1 MTAFQPEVLTEEEV
15 EQILTQ
21 VTGEEIAQA
30 RERSLAPLKEQVLF
44 EGVPGTAIVRDST
57 GKEYIDCT
65 AQAWTLNSGY
75 CNPDVLFTVA
85 QQMRHLTHVRYG
97 YPTIPRIKLINRLSE
112 LFPGNLRQVALNNE
126 GGAFALEAAMKL
138 AMINRPGGS
147 TFLTAWRGYHGASL
161 ATIPASHYMPYLTR
175 FTGYGLGHYV
185 KFPYPYCYRCP
196 VGLEKETCSLACL
209 GLVEGAIKYGANT
222 PVAGLIIEPIQ
233 GPGGMI
239 PTPEGYLAGV
249 KELCRQ
255 YGIYLIYDEAQT
267 TFGRVGAMS
276 AAELYGVAPDMMA
289 LTKPLG
295 GGFPIGALLV
305 REGLKKF
312 TDAEEHTTFGSNPV
326 MMAAALAS
334 IEVVLRKDFAGRA
347 NRLGEQVTA
356 RLEKLQDKYEIIG
369 DIRGPGL
376 FIGVELVEDRESKE
390 PAFERAIAFLE
401 IAMQL
406 GVIFDVDMP
415 DIASGLPTRRNVI
428 KIKPVLTIT
437 DEQMEKAMQ
446 VFEICL
452 QKVSALSDEDKGD
465 IMQKLMAQALPT

>member
-1 MTAFQPEVLTEEEV
+1 MEGFQPEVLEEGEVTRLLTEVSEEEV
-15 EQILTQ
+15 ARARKLSLT
-21 VTGEEIAQA
+21 
-30 RERSLAPLKEQVLF
+30 PLKEQILF
-44 EGVPGTAIVRDST
+44 EGVPGSAIVRDST

-75 CNPDVLFTVA
+75 CNPDVLYTVA
-85 QQMRHLTHVRYG
+85 QQMRRLTHVRYG
-97 YPTIPRIKLINRLSE
+97 YPTIPRIKLINRLTE
-112 LFPGNLRQVALNNE
+112 LFPGDLRKVALNNE
-126 GGAFALEAAMKL
+126 GGGFALEAAMKL
-138 AMINRPGGS
+138 AMVNKPGAT

-175 FTGYGLGHYV
+175 FPGYGLGHYV

-196 VGLEKETCSLACL
+196 VDLERESCSLACL
-209 GLVEGAIKYGANT
+209 KLVEGAIKYAANT
-222 PVAGLIIEPIQ
+222 HVAGLIIEPIQ

-239 PTPEGYLAGV
+239 PTPPGYLTSL
-249 KELCRQ
+249 KELCQR
-255 YGIYLIYDEAQT
+255 YGLFLIYDESQT

-276 AAELYGVAPDMMA
+276 ATELYGVPPDMMA
-289 LTKPLG
+289 LTKALG
-295 GGFPIGALLV
+295 GGFPIGALLA
-305 REGLKKF
+305 REDLKTF
-312 TDAEEHTTFGSNPV
+312 TEVEEHTTFGANPV

-334 IEVVLRKDFAGRA
+334 IEVVLRQGIPERVKV
-347 NRLGEQVTA
+347 LGEQVTA
-356 RLEKLQDKYEIIG
+356 RLKELQGEYEIIG

-376 FIGVELVEDRESKE
+376 FIGVELVEDRESKK

-415 DIASGLPTRRNVI
+415 DIAVGLPTRRNVI

-437 DEQMEKAMQ
+437 DEQIEKALQ

-452 QKVSALSDEDKGD
+452 QKVSALSEEEKKG
-465 IMQKLMAQALPT
+465 IMEKVMAQALPT

>member
-1 MTAFQPEVLTEEEV
+1 
-15 EQILTQ
+15 
-21 VTGEEIAQA
+21 
-30 RERSLAPLKEQVLF
+30 
-44 EGVPGTAIVRDST
+44 
-57 GKEYIDCT
+57 
-65 AQAWTLNSGY
+65 
-75 CNPDVLFTVA
+75 
-85 QQMRHLTHVRYG
+85 
-97 YPTIPRIKLINRLSE
+97 
-112 LFPGNLRQVALNNE
+112 
-126 GGAFALEAAMKL
+126 
-138 AMINRPGGS
+138 
-147 TFLTAWRGYHGASL
+147 
-161 ATIPASHYMPYLTR
+161 
-175 FTGYGLGHYV
+175 
-185 KFPYPYCYRCP
+185 
-196 VGLEKETCSLACL
+196 
-209 GLVEGAIKYGANT
+209 
-222 PVAGLIIEPIQ
+222 
-233 GPGGMI
+233 MI

-289 LTKPLG
+289 LTKALG

-305 REGLKKF
+305 REGLKRF
-312 TDAEEHTTFGSNPV
+312 TEAEEHTTFGSNPV

-334 IEVVLRKDFAGRA
+334 IEVVLRKDLAGRA
-347 NRLGEQVTA
+347 KRLGEQVTA
-356 RLEKLQDKYEIIG
+356 RLEELQDKYEIIG

-376 FIGVELVEDRESKE
+376 FIGIELVEDRESKE

-415 DIASGLPTRRNVI
+415 DIAAGLPTRRNVI

-452 QKVSALSDEDKGD
+452 QKVSALSDEDKGN

>member
-1 MTAFQPEVLTEEEV
+1 MTTFQPEVLNEEEV
-15 EQILTQ
+15 EQLLTQ

-30 RERSLAPLKEQVLF
+30 RELSLTPLKEQILF

-75 CNPDVLFTVA
+75 CNPDILYTVA
-85 QQMRHLTHVRYG
+85 QQMKHLTHVRYG
-97 YPTIPRIKLINRLSE
+97 YLTIPRIKLINRLSE

-126 GGAFALEAAMKL
+126 GGGFALEAAMKL
-138 AMINRPGGS
+138 AMINRPGAT

-175 FTGYGLGHYV
+175 YPGYGLGHYV

-196 VGLEKETCSLACL
+196 IGLEKEMCSLACL
-209 GLVEGAIKYGANT
+209 QLVEGAIKYGANT
-222 PVAGLIIEPIQ
+222 PVAGVIIEPIQ

-289 LTKPLG
+289 LTKALG

-305 REGLKKF
+305 REGLKRF
-312 TDAEEHTTFGSNPV
+312 TEAEEHTTFGSNPV

-334 IEVVLRKDFAGRA
+334 IEVVLRKDLAGRA
-347 NRLGEQVTA
+347 KRLGEQVTA
-356 RLEKLQDKYEIIG
+356 RLEELQDKYEIIG

-376 FIGVELVEDRESKE
+376 FIGIELVEDRESKE

-415 DIASGLPTRRNVI
+415 DIAAGLPTRRNVI

-452 QKVSALSDEDKGD
+452 QKVSALSDEDKGN

>member
-1 MTAFQPEVLTEEEV
+1 MTAFQPEVLSEEEV
-15 EQILTQ
+15 EQLLTQ

-30 RERSLAPLKEQVLF
+30 RELSLTPLKEQILF

-75 CNPDVLFTVA
+75 CNPDILYTVA
-85 QQMRHLTHVRYG
+85 QQMKHLTHVRYG
-97 YPTIPRIKLINRLSE
+97 YPTIPRIKLTNRLSE

-126 GGAFALEAAMKL
+126 GGGFALEAAMKL
-138 AMINRPGGS
+138 AMINRPGAS

-175 FTGYGLGHYV
+175 FTGYGLEHYV

-196 VGLEKETCSLACL
+196 VGLERETCSLACL
-209 GLVEGAIKYGANT
+209 QLVEGAIKYGANT

-239 PTPEGYLAGV
+239 PTPDGYLAGV

-289 LTKPLG
+289 LTKALG

-305 REGLKKF
+305 REGLKRF
-312 TDAEEHTTFGSNPV
+312 TEAEEHTTFGSNPV

-334 IEVVLRKDFAGRA
+334 IEVVLRKDLAGRA
-347 NRLGEQVTA
+347 KRLGEQVTA
-356 RLEKLQDKYEIIG
+356 RLEELQDKYEIIG

-376 FIGVELVEDRESKE
+376 FIGIELVEDRESKE

-415 DIASGLPTRRNVI
+415 DIAAGLPTRRNVI

-437 DEQMEKAMQ
+437 DEQMEQAMQ

-452 QKVSALSDEDKGD
+452 QKVSALSDEEKGD